1 MNMPLEEQ
9 LKHIKQEYPEGYDYL
24 SSEFKLPRFDDN
36 DELITEEERTNESI
50 H

>member
-24 SSEFKLPRFDDN
+24 SSEFKLPQFDDN
-36 DELITEEERTNESI
+36 DELITKEEQKDESI